1 MIGIGSTG
9 LLPIGR
15 SISALRWVSIPIGKS
30 WIAPSASSKRA
41 LAQDFAPRL
50 PTSFE
55 QSGLGRH
62 AILLGVVAEEFD
74 RAASRRIEE
83 NRALR
88 GLFADAVKTIP
99 NSDLRSRLQAACETE
114 DRSFKVR
121 DLDKSNCGLRSL
133 LIELHEH
140 VEQLAGDKAKSLEE
154 AIWREL
160 ACSTERRCTSLNR
173 F

>member
-1 MIGIGSTG
+1 MRPSVDIY
-9 LLPIGR
+9 LDE
-15 SISALRWVSIPIGKS
+15 LR
-30 WIAPSASSKRA
+30 RA

-55 QSGLGRH
+55 QSALGRH
-62 AILLGVVAEEFD
+62 AILLGAVTEEFD

-88 GLFADAVKTIP
+88 SLFADAVETIP
-99 NSDLRSRLQAACETE
+99 GSDLRSRLLAACETE
-114 DRSFKVR
+114 DLSFKVR
-121 DLDKSNCGLRSL
+121 DLDESNCGLRKL

-140 VEQLAGDKAKSLEE
+140 VEQLGGEQARSLEE

-160 ACSTERRCTSLNR
+160 ARSTERRRTALNR

>member
-1 MIGIGSTG
+1 M
-9 LLPIGR
+9 R
-15 SISALRWVSIPIGKS
+15 
-30 WIAPSASSKRA
+30 PSVDIYLDELKRA

-55 QSGLGRH
+55 QSALGRH
-62 AILLGVVAEEFD
+62 AILLGAVAEEFD

-88 GLFADAVKTIP
+88 DLFADAVKTIP
-99 NSDLRSRLQAACETE
+99 NSDLRSRLLAARETE

-121 DLDKSNCGLRSL
+121 DLDESNCGLRAL

-140 VEQLAGDKAKSLEE
+140 VEQLAGEKARSLEA
-154 AIWREL
+154 AIWQEL
-160 ACSTERRCTSLNR
+160 VRSTERRRTALNR